1 MRAQDDSAK
10 IDDVK
15 LSPNKESPEETHT
28 VKTVDIS
35 RSAGQ
40 TQDVIKPVGIVH
52 ETPAKEDTTS
62 KKE

>member
-1 MRAQDDSAK
+1 MRAQDAPAETDS
-10 IDDVK
+10 VK
-15 LSPNKESPEETHT
+15 LSPEETHT

-40 TQDVIKPVGIVH
+40 TQDVIKPVEIVH
-52 ETPAKEDTTS
+52 ETPATKDATA

>member
-1 MRAQDDSAK
+1 MRAQDSPAETDSA
-10 IDDVK
+10 K
-15 LSPNKESPEETHT
+15 LSPNKECLEETHT

-40 TQDVIKPVGIVH
+40 TQDVIKPVDIVH
-52 ETPAKEDTTS
+52 ETPATEGATA